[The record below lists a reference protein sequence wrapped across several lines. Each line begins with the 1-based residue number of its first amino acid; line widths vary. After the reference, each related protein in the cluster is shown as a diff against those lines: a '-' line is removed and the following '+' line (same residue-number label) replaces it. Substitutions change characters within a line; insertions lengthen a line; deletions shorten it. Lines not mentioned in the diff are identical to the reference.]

1 MANHGDPRRAAF
13 RIKQP
18 APEKVAS
25 TLFWKAKLPIVISPQ
40 NILALAKGQ
49 VRQAVMGTLK
59 MGVAAM
65 SDGTPATACWIM
77 PLGNTGACSMKPGSK
92 VSHGIRKQPWTGC
105 SSNLSPPCIRLIALS
120 KF

>member
-25 TLFWKAKLPIVISPQ
+25 TLLWKAKLPIVISPQ

-65 SDGTPATACWIM
+65 SDGTPDD
-77 PLGNTGACSMKPGSK
+77 GSLDYA
-92 VSHGIRKQPWTGC
+92 VREYRRLFDEARLEGQPWNQEATLDG
-105 SSNLSPPCIRLIALS
+105 LLI
-120 KF
+120 